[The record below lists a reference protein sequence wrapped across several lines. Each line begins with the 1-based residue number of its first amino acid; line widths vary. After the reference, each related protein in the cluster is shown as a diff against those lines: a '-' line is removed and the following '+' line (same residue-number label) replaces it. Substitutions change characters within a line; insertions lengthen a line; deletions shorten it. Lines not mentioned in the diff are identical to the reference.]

1 MPSQQSRDVAAGVGL
16 PSPLEEIH
24 DPAFE
29 AAGAR
34 LLLKR
39 DDVVDPL
46 IPGNKLRKLKYNLEA
61 AAEEGAARLLTFG
74 GAYSNHVLATAAAG
88 ARRGM
93 ETIGVI
99 RGEEHLPLNP
109 VLARAAA
116 FGMHLAYLDRQSYRK
131 KTSEPVLAKL
141 H

>member
-61 AAEEGAARLLTFG
+61 AAEEGAARLLTLG
-74 GAYSNHVLATAAAG
+74 WGLLKPRPGAGS
-88 ARRGM
+88 RGSP
-93 ETIGVI
+93 TGHGDH
-99 RGEEHLPLNP
+99 RG
-109 VLARAAA
+109 
-116 FGMHLAYLDRQSYRK
+116 D
-131 KTSEPVLAKL
+131 
-141 H
+141 